1 MVAGSNFPAIGEISL
16 SMRLG
21 MDIFRAVAAESN
33 DMTAP
38 LRDVNLFVR
47 KLLNGIPFCV
57 WLLVVSCGHPDN
69 DVVAEVGRYRIE
81 AGALRSLVADLLPG
95 QRTDATGDEA
105 RLHYLQVM
113 VDGRLMLLEAENQ
126 DLESNEDVQAK
137 IREAVDKEAR
147 QLYLR
152 LEIPP
157 GAAVTEAEAKAYFEQ
172 EGFGRERL
180 CSAVLVS
187 GRAAIASVLAA
198 LAGGR
203 SFEEVA
209 GQHSLDSRSAAQ
221 GGELGYVG
229 PRTIAR
235 LHIPPDLFRSLPAE
249 QVSPPIPA
257 GKGAWQVFRFTDE
270 RSVPFAKHRV
280 FIETFLQ
287 KERRM
292 RTERQH
298 LERLKESFGV
308 RLNSAG
314 LGELIGAYRLRQ
326 TEGLPAS
333 TTALYLHDEGKIS
346 VAQAN
351 EALRALNF
359 RRVFADSADAAATF
373 NGAVLRPYLIRRAA
387 RKGGYYDRADI
398 AEYRERVRINVLAD
412 RLRALHMA
420 GIKLPEADILAY
432 YDAHPGMFRIE
443 PSTAVEELLLPTI
456 AEASESRQRLLDGE
470 PFSNLVSRSMRS
482 DAVENEGRY
491 HFHPRDALVYPL
503 LMAAVDKASEGEWT
517 GPVQVEEGYSMF
529 RVTEREPQRVMPFER
544 ARNKAR
550 QLLMREREAKELVK
564 LLDKLREK
572 YNAEV
577 VVHERNL
584 RDALPDSLM
593 AG

>member
-1 MVAGSNFPAIGEISL
+1 
-16 SMRLG
+16 

-38 LRDVNLFVR
+38 LRDVSLFVR

-69 DVVAEVGRYRIE
+69 DAVAEVGRYRIE

-105 RLHYLQVM
+105 RQHYLQVM

-126 DLESNEDVQAK
+126 DLESNESVQAK
-137 IREAVDKEAR
+137 IREAVDKEVR
-147 QLYLR
+147 RLYLR

-187 GRAAIASVLAA
+187 GRAAIDSVLAA
-198 LAGGR
+198 LAEGR
-203 SFEEVA
+203 PFEEVA

-235 LHIPPDLFRSLPAE
+235 LHIPPDLFRSLPAG

-257 GKGAWQVFRFTDE
+257 GKGALHVFRFTDE

-280 FIETFLQ
+280 FIETLLQ
-287 KERRM
+287 TERRM
-292 RTERQH
+292 RAERQH
-298 LERLKESFGV
+298 LERLQESFGV

-314 LGELIGAYRLRQ
+314 LRELMGAYRLRQ
-326 TEGLPAS
+326 TEDLPAG
-333 TTALYLHDEGKIS
+333 TTALYRHDEGEIS

-351 EALRALNF
+351 EALRALNL
-359 RRVFADSADAAATF
+359 RRVFADSVDAAAAF

-387 RKGGYYDRADI
+387 RDAGYYDGADI

-412 RLRALHMA
+412 RIRALHMA
-420 GIKLPEADILAY
+420 GIELPEADIRAY
-432 YDAHPGMFRIE
+432 YDAHSKMFRIE
-443 PSTAVEELLLPTI
+443 PFTSVEELLLPTL
-456 AEASESRQRLLDGE
+456 AEAVETKQRLLDGE
-470 PFSNLVSRSMRS
+470 PFENLVPRSKRS
-482 DAVENEGRY
+482 DAGEHEGRY

-503 LMAAVDKASEGEWT
+503 LMAAVDQASAGEWT
-517 GPVQVEEGYSMF
+517 GPVQVEEGYSVF
-529 RVTEREPQRVMPFER
+529 RVSEREPKGVKPYEQV
-544 ARNKAR
+544 RNKAR
-550 QLLMREREAKELVK
+550 QLLLREREAQELNRLV
-564 LLDKLREK
+564 DRLREK
-572 YNAEV
+572 YKTEV
-577 VVHERNL
+577 VVHEQKL